1 MKDAQEA
8 NEQPQARK
16 SRRLAVLMWGLV
28 AAIVVLTLF
37 FFDVT
42 PADLA
47 YQVSRCLRCH

>member
-1 MKDAQEA
+1 MEA
-8 NEQPQARK
+8 EKGTAPKEKRK
-16 SRRLAVLMWGLV
+16 NRVALVVWSLAAVILLLV
-28 AAIVVLTLF
+28 VV

>member
-1 MKDAQEA
+1 M
-8 NEQPQARK
+8 
-16 SRRLAVLMWGLV
+16 RRGKRVAMVIWGLV
-28 AAIVVLTLF
+28 AAIVVLGIV